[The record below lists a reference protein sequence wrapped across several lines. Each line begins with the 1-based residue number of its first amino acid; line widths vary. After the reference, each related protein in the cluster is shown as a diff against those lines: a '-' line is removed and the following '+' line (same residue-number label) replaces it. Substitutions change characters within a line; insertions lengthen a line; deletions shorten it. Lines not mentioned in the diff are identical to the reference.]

1 MKINWSAHPS
11 CCYFAGHCY
20 NCWKVGHNSSNCV
33 RETPFNEGYITPS
46 DLIAWIMERFLK

>member
-46 DLIAWIMERFLK
+46 DLIAWIMERFL